1 MGGRQRDKVRKYFYK
16 ILKKNGMEWSGIVRR
31 AKVGAERSGT
41 RNG

>member
-16 ILKKNGMEWSGIVRR
+16 ILRR